1 LLIFLKKVLGFFFL
15 EGKIT
20 IFIFLLPAVL
30 KRSNRVCR
38 SHRDFCYFWSKI
50 PNHLIPKKITLEYR

>member
-30 KRSNRVCR
+30 KCSNRVCR

-50 PNHLIPKKITLEYR
+50 PNHLIP